1 MRLFALEL
9 NNDIKGIPERKS
21 YIESLIAQLPSPDL
35 VLLPELALCSYMASQ
50 AAWQYAADGGQDSSA
65 WAMTMAAK
73 YHTYLGVGYIDYED
87 GDYFNRY
94 LIAGKG
100 QVYGIITKSEAE
112 SAVFKRGCFESV
124 IEMPFGNVALAICY
138 DARRRHFYDNIKDQK
153 LVLIIFP
160 HGSPADPKKEAEEIR
175 SRDYLCERYL
185 EAFDLPVVYV
195 NSLGRLEYMPGL
207 MGAMMKRSGFT
218 MNGKSKIYANM
229 GQPIDCDLKGAIGI
243 DIDMIEKGRQKDI
256 RFYGEDMAKGNFF
269 FRHVILKADIKAGL
283 RQYEKNKDRIPI
295 A

>member
-21 YIESLIAQLPSPDL
+21 YIESLIAQLPSPEL

-50 AAWQYAADGGQDSSA
+50 AAWQYADDCGQDTSA
-65 WAMTMAAK
+65 WAMEMAAK
-73 YHTYLGVGYIDYED
+73 YHTSLGVGYIDYEK

-94 LIAGKG
+94 LIAGES

-112 SAVFKRGCFESV
+112 SAVFKRGCFDSV

-138 DARRRHFYDNIKDQK
+138 DARRRHFYDNTKDQK
-153 LVLIIFP
+153 LVLIVFP

-175 SRDYLCERYL
+175 SKDYLCMSYL

-207 MGAMMKRSGFT
+207 MGSMMKKAGFT
-218 MNGKSKIYANM
+218 MNGKSKIYASA
-229 GQPIDCDLKGAIGI
+229 GKPIVCGLKEAIGI
-243 DIDMIEKGRQKDI
+243 DIDLIEKKRKKDI
-256 RFYGEDMAKGNFF
+256 PFYGKDMAKGNFF

-283 RQYEKNKDRIPI
+283 RQYEKNKDRIPRS
-295 A
+295 